1 MLAGVDEDRRGPGGV
16 GCAEMPRARAAVVRA
31 AEVVWRKE
39 RRVVMRDQGSGI
51 RDQGSGSLPI
61 LQVRS
66 AEAQSSECKGAVRMW
81 PERHPR

>member
-51 RDQGSGSLPI
+51 RVATHSAGAFGGGAIKRVQGRRKD
-61 LQVRS
+61 V
-66 AEAQSSECKGAVRMW
+66 A
-81 PERHPR
+81 